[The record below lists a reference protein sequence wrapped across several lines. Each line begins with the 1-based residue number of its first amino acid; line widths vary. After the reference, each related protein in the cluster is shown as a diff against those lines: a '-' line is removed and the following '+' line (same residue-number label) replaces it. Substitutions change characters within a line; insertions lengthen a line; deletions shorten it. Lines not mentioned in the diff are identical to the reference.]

1 MIRKK
6 KILEKRGIRM
16 KAILL
21 NGSPRKNF
29 STAQL
34 LQQAQLGAE
43 AAGAETELIHLV
55 DYEFTDCRECY
66 VCKLKNS
73 KTGGVC
79 AVRDSIQ
86 PVLKKIWDADVVIVG
101 SPVYFSYPNGQVI
114 SLLNRSLFPIYSY
127 FYKDGKPDMV
137 PHAKKFSGLIYA
149 MNCKEEEMEK
159 FHYPELL
166 GTWGK
171 TMDLVYGYNEVQ
183 YCCNTYQYN
192 DYSRYRQNLFD
203 EADKKRQREEV
214 FPQDLK
220 KAYDLGMRLTQM
232 AAEDRKK

>member
-1 MIRKK
+1 
-6 KILEKRGIRM
+6 M

-66 VCKLKNS
+66 ACKLKNS

-149 MNCKEEEMEK
+149 MNCKEEEMENSIIRSCWEPGEK
-159 FHYPELL
+159 P
-166 GTWGK
+166 
-171 TMDLVYGYNEVQ
+171 
-183 YCCNTYQYN
+183 
-192 DYSRYRQNLFD
+192 
-203 EADKKRQREEV
+203 
-214 FPQDLK
+214 
-220 KAYDLGMRLTQM
+220 
-232 AAEDRKK
+232 

>member
-1 MIRKK
+1 MTHDKEK
-6 KILEKRGIRM
+6 ENFGEKRNQDESNFIEWES
-16 KAILL
+16 K
-21 NGSPRKNF
+21 KNF

-66 VCKLKNS
+66 ACKLKNS

-114 SLLNRSLFPIYSY
+114 SLLNRSLFPSIPISIRMGSPIWSLML
-127 FYKDGKPDMV
+127 KILRVDLCHELQGRGDG
-137 PHAKKFSGLIYA
+137 
-149 MNCKEEEMEK
+149 K

-171 TMDLVYGYNEVQ
+171 PWTLFMDITKS
-183 YCCNTYQYN
+183 NTAVIPI
-192 DYSRYRQNLFD
+192 SIMIIPVTGRTF
-203 EADKKRQREEV
+203 
-214 FPQDLK
+214 
-220 KAYDLGMRLTQM
+220 
-232 AAEDRKK
+232 

>member
-1 MIRKK
+1 
-6 KILEKRGIRM
+6 M

-66 VCKLKNS
+66 ACKLKNS

-127 FYKDGKPDMV
+127 FYKDGNPDMV

>member
-1 MIRKK
+1 
-6 KILEKRGIRM
+6 M

-66 VCKLKNS
+66 ACKLKNS

-149 MNCKEEEMEK
+149 MN
-159 FHYPELL
+159 
-166 GTWGK
+166 
-171 TMDLVYGYNEVQ
+171 
-183 YCCNTYQYN
+183 
-192 DYSRYRQNLFD
+192 
-203 EADKKRQREEV
+203 
-214 FPQDLK
+214 
-220 KAYDLGMRLTQM
+220 
-232 AAEDRKK
+232 